1 MSCYNFHCTEE
12 KTEPSNRI
20 NGTAARVEVSVQTHS
35 PDSGTWALHWR
46 DDKHGI
52 LSIMGG
58 HLSTG
63 VETDLQQQARF

>member
-1 MSCYNFHCTEE
+1 MAT
-12 KTEPSNRI
+12 
-20 NGTAARVEVSVQTHS
+20 ARVEVSVQTHS

-46 DDKHGI
+46 DDKHRHFKYYGQ
-52 LSIMGG
+52 